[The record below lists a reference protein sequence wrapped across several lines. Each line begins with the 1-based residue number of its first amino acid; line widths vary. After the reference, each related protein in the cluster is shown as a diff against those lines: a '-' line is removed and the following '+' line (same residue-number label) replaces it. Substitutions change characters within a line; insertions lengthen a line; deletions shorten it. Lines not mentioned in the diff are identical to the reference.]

1 MVSAFLLI
9 LLAVLGGVISVPAE
23 ELECVMNFDCNNDP
37 KTLFLIDGSTGIMS
51 LALKHTTTL
60 TCHHI

>member
-1 MVSAFLLI
+1 M
-9 LLAVLGGVISVPAE
+9 PAE

-51 LALKHTTTL
+51 LALNELIFPFPLLIDKQKPFNLGYFKKSH
-60 TCHHI
+60 